1 MSGAGWTYKYDDV
14 MDFFVLVSPAGRR
27 IGEIDERADAISLC
41 DLLNDGLKFRQSEK
55 LAL

>member
-1 MSGAGWTYKYDDV
+1 VSGAGWTYKYDDV